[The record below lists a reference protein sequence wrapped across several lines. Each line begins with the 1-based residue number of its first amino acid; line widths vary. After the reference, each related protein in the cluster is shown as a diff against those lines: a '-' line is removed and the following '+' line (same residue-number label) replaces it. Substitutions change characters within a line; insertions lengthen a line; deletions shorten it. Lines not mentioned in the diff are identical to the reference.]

1 MIISK
6 KLVTTYL
13 MQAESPEAFKEKL
26 INSML
31 SASPRE
37 RNYGIVLEHSFSA
50 DTATGYST
58 FTDEQRDA
66 VDMLTRNIYPAAYAI
81 YGREKSFISAYRKL
95 SSYAEVTAMKDQFA
109 QRLVL
114 SDEVLETKDSVY
126 FSFLILKNI
135 IDFFQTEM
143 KLLIHPVTERT
154 DSKVPI
160 QKDVRPSLYIP
171 KELPI
176 PMCEYEEFYKNYVMR
191 PKKNGYQG
199 LHFVAR
205 SVDGTSCEWQI
216 WTTSMAR
223 RNDMGSASHDTHKP
237 MDELDQAC
245 IERGPEFVKALLSPR
260 IIGDVLMRDTA
271 QEQFPRDLIIQ

>member
-1 MIISK
+1 MLINK

-13 MQAESPEAFKEKL
+13 QQAETPDAFKEKL

-31 SASPRE
+31 SASPLE
-37 RNYGIVLEHSFSA
+37 RNYGIVLEHSFS
-50 DTATGYST
+50 DTEECYSA
-58 FTDEQRDA
+58 FAEEQRDA
-66 VDMLTRNIYPAAYAI
+66 VDLLTSNIYPAAYAI

-95 SSYAEVTAMKDQFA
+95 SSYAEVTAMKDQYA

-114 SDEVLETKDSVY
+114 SDEQLETKDAVK

-135 IDFFQTEM
+135 IDYFQEEM

-154 DSKVPI
+154 DTKVPI
-160 QKDVRPSLYIP
+160 QKDVRPTLYIP

-176 PMCEYEEFYKNYVMR
+176 PMAEYEYFYKNYVMR

-205 SVDGTSCEWQI
+205 SVDGTCCEWQI

-223 RNDMGSASHDTHKP
+223 RNDSGSASHDTHKP
-237 MDELDQAC
+237 LDELDQAC
-245 IERGPEFVKALLSPR
+245 IERGPEFVKALLTPR
-260 IIGDVLMRDTA
+260 IIGEVLMRDTA
-271 QEQFPRDLIIQ
+271 QEKFPRNLISQ